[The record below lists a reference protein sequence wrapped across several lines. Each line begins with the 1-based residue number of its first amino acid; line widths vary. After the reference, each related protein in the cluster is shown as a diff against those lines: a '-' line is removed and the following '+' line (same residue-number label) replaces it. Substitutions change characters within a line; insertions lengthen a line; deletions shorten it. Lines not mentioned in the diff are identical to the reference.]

1 MTTWGR
7 GDYPSMAATLV
18 DAAREAVQ
26 WAEVRP
32 GEHVLDL
39 GTGTGNAA
47 LLAAAEGGEVVAVD
61 FEPALVAEAERRAAR
76 AGLRLDWR
84 VADVAATGL
93 PDGWADVVL
102 SLFGVMYGGDHEA
115 ALREICRCVD
125 RPGRVVLAA
134 WQPSSFLA
142 AFGAAVAPFVSR
154 PPEWSTPPSSWGNPA
169 WLDEQAARAELT
181 VEEHRTR
188 DVKWSFR
195 DAESAAAFFIST
207 AGHVVDE
214 RANLERAGRWNE
226 LEEAVVELVTQRGVV
241 AHGALEIDGAYLL
254 TRLVASPRVRS
265 RS

>member
-26 WAEVRP
+26 WAQVQP

-47 LLAAAEGGEVVAVD
+47 LLAAAEGGEVIAID
-61 FEPALVAEAERRAAR
+61 IEPVLVAEAERRAAR
-76 AGLRLDWR
+76 AGLRVDWR
-84 VADVAATGL
+84 MADVAATGI

-102 SLFGVMYGGDHEA
+102 SLFGVMYGGDHAA

-134 WQPSSFLA
+134 WQPTSFLA

-154 PPEWSTPPSSWGNPA
+154 PPEWSTPPSTWGNAA
-169 WLDEQAARAELT
+169 WLNEQAALCELT

-188 DVKWSFR
+188 EVKWSFR
-195 DAESAAAFFIST
+195 DVESAAAFFIST

-214 RANLERAGRWNE
+214 RANLESAGRWSD
-226 LEEAVVELVTQRGVV
+226 LEEAVEELVTTRGVV
-241 AHGALEIDGAYLL
+241 TEGALEIEGAYLL
-254 TRLVASPRVRS
+254 TRLVASPRARS